1 MANDLVEGLEKDLER
16 LKRFEENIRHRKLMT
31 MKGGAAILEETDQMR
46 HDAEIDAIHKQVL
59 GEGGHIISAD

>member
-1 MANDLVEGLEKDLER
+1 MER